1 MKQTSLLDPEPP
13 EPPQRAVEP
22 QQTPER
28 PQEPPAYSSMWAG
41 LLSDTARDE
50 RAHEALVDYVAGRR

>member
-22 QQTPER
+22 QQTP
-28 PQEPPAYSSMWAG
+28 G